1 MSYFYR
7 EGNIGI
13 IILALHDGKQKEDK
27 HFLKKRPKNNNKKG
41 PNKVVLVND
50 TDTRIIASKTTQNIS
65 NLLGEKPYLLINNIH
80 RKYLDLNRP
89 IEEGTYDDRGKY
101 YWYIFHNKLHQIIK
115 KCKKKY
121 GHCLLLDIHG
131 NIKTHNLIEL
141 GYGIGMIS
149 IEKHHFKKSSLDYLK
164 NYYPLKSLIIGKRS
178 LGNFLDDFLDTAPG
192 PILYNSHLIKT
203 KAKDLFYYNGGY
215 VTRTYSEEYSIDAIQ
230 IELSRDLRNKNKFD
244 YISNILAKGI
254 YAFYQTNYKF

>member
-13 IILALHDGKQKEDK
+13 VIVSLHDGKQM
-27 HFLKKRPKNNNKKG
+27 KKDHNLIKRSKNNIKKG

-50 TDTRIIASKTTQNIS
+50 TDTRVIAKKIQY
-65 NLLGEKPYLLINNIH
+65 NLKNMLGLKPYLLMNNIH
-80 RKYLDLNRP
+80 RKFLDLNRP
-89 IEEGTYDDRGKY
+89 IEEGTSDNNSRLFWNK
-101 YWYIFHNKLHQIIK
+101 FHNKLRQTIE
-115 KCKKKY
+115 KCKQLY

-131 NIKTHNLIEL
+131 NRQTHNLIEK
-141 GYGIGMIS
+141 GYGIGMKS
-149 IEKHHFKKSSLDYLK
+149 IGKMHFKKSSLDYLK
-164 NYYPLKSLIIGKRS
+164 KFYPLRSLIIGKRS

-203 KAKDLFYYNGGY
+203 KARDHFYYNGGY

-230 IELSRDLRNKNKFD
+230 VELSSDLRQKDKHE
-244 YISNILAKGI
+244 YIANILAKGI
-254 YAFYQTNYKF
+254 STFYLTNYKN